1 MERED
6 EGNEALRM
14 FGDGANHLVHHRM
27 NQGCRFLKWRQTM
40 VSKLSKRIE
49 DFELRLKQLESTHQ
63 DITFKAV
70 LELTN
75 FVHELSQKIDEQQ
88 QATALHD

>member
-6 EGNEALRM
+6 EGNEALPM
-14 FGDGANHLVHHRM
+14 LGDGASHLIHHRI
-27 NQGCRFLKWRQTM
+27 NEGRRFLKGRKTM

-49 DFELRLKQLESTHQ
+49 DFELRLKQLESSHQ

-70 LELTN
+70 LELTK
-75 FVHELSQKIDEQQ
+75 FVHELSQKIDQQQ
-88 QATALHD
+88 QASTLHG

>member
-1 MERED
+1 
-6 EGNEALRM
+6 
-14 FGDGANHLVHHRM
+14 
-27 NQGCRFLKWRQTM
+27 M

-75 FVHELSQKIDEQQ
+75 FVHELSQTIDEQQ
-88 QATALHD
+88 KATALHD